1 MAFAHEHH
9 VIHRDLK
16 LTNLLIN
23 NKGIL
28 KIADFGLAREFG
40 TYCYYMCRNTLQTL
54 DQEGRYVVVSGTRV
68 ADENQR
74 LRPLSRYMVDRM
86 HHWITT
92 TKGSTPLSGQRLTA
106 PVQAHL

>member
-1 MAFAHEHH
+1 MSVFTANSGGILSYFIDFKVAFAHEHH

-40 TYCYYMCRNTLQTL
+40 TNCYYMCRNTLQAL
-54 DQEGRYVVVSGTRV
+54 DQESGYLVVSGTRV
-68 ADENQR
+68 VDENQR
-74 LRPLSRYMVDRM
+74 IWP
-86 HHWITT
+86 
-92 TKGSTPLSGQRLTA
+92 
-106 PVQAHL
+106 